1 MKYFY
6 LIWDEAMVAVFL
18 LIITASVNTSIAST
32 GFVEEAGR
40 NSARNLI
47 VLPQGQGQ
55 IHTARGDVTINCL

>member
-1 MKYFY
+1 
-6 LIWDEAMVAVFL
+6 MVAVFL

-55 IHTARGDVTINCL
+55 MHTARGDVTINCL